1 MATPVR
7 LNRGTEEEQMIANNE
22 QMRINLENQLIRLR
36 GVFICDP
43 LNNTLN
49 ERIQS
54 CEITLKVFYPESKLL
69 TKTIHKKLKSTAE
82 KQMILERETK
92 RKETENEIIKLRML
106 LITQP
111 NVINLLKNYE
121 TCLKVYYPESKLLI
135 KETIAKKST
144 TELSIKKKKKTISE
158 SKLLIKETIH
168 KKSTTEL
175 SVKKKK
181 KTISSTIKKL
191 VWNINIG
198 ETIGK
203 AKCMCCNSTDITQM
217 SFNCGHIIA
226 EANGGNT
233 IVSNLKPICQNC
245 NSSMGTK
252 NMNEFIISLK

>member
-144 TELSIKKKKKTISE
+144 TELS
-158 SKLLIKETIH
+158 
-168 KKSTTEL
+168 
-175 SVKKKK
+175 VKKKK